1 VSRFT
6 ASTIGAGR
14 FNLLVYCINN
24 PVAKGRFTIEPR
36 NKRKVKHIIHG
47 EVASKANSRRLVTFG
62 GKPRFI
68 KSKKALQFEKDLQ
81 MQVPR
86 LNNMLEGDLAFH
98 AAVYYPSRRQDL
110 DPSVILDALQGLVYA
125 NDRQVKVISCARF
138 LDKISPRAEI
148 IVSEIDFDEDGG
160 DVESLTPPIALQG
173 DL

>member
-1 VSRFT
+1 
-6 ASTIGAGR
+6 
-14 FNLLVYCINN
+14 
-24 PVAKGRFTIEPR
+24 
-36 NKRKVKHIIHG
+36 
-47 EVASKANSRRLVTFG
+47 
-62 GKPRFI
+62 
-68 KSKKALQFEKDLQ
+68 

-138 LDKISPRAEI
+138 LDKISPRAEV

-160 DVESLTPPIALQG
+160 YLEGLIPPIIN
-173 DL
+173 